1 MITWDVVLISLAAGC
16 FSWAVMIF
24 LGEFLENRK
33 SRTRLFDPVSN
44 EEVHLPYTLDEK
56 QWRKEN
62 VEDIEKD
69 HLKKQLIEAGIFRKS
84 IYGFFKL
91 AFRFA
96 IFLPLAIIA
105 MALLTN
111 KFNADTLMLSLFAGA
126 FFYFLLR
133 WSISKMRQKRKQAI
147 LRALPDQLDLLI
159 ICIES
164 GLNFMAS
171 LAWTL
176 KESDKNSPLSKELDL
191 LYHEYLGGLPLS
203 SACTRMAQRCDM
215 PEVTSILSTIT
226 QSEKL
231 GLGLGQTLRVQAA
244 EFRDKYR
251 QRIREKAFK
260 IPVKLVF
267 PIVLI
272 LTGAMMPISCGPA
285 FYRLMNALKFTVEK
299 EQPSMDKKTYEI
311 RTITPVKNTKR

>member
-1 MITWDVVLISLAAGC
+1 LAAGC
-16 FSWAVMIF
+16 FAWAVMIS
-24 LGEFLENRK
+24 LGDFFENKK

-44 EEVHLPYTLDEK
+44 EEINLPYTLDEK
-56 QWRKEN
+56 QWKREN

-69 HLKKQLIEAGIFRKS
+69 RLKKQLIEAGIFRKS
-84 IYGFFKL
+84 VYGFFKF

-96 IFLPLAIIA
+96 LLLPLVIITA
-105 MALLTN
+105 ALLTN
-111 KFNADTLMLSLFAGA
+111 KFNADMMMLSLFAGA

-133 WSISKMRQKRKQAI
+133 RLIFQLRQKRKQAI

-171 LAWTL
+171 LARTL
-176 KESDKNSPLSKELDL
+176 KESEKNTPLSKELDL

-203 SACTRMAQRCDM
+203 TACARMAQRCDM
-215 PEVTSILSTIT
+215 PEITSILSAIT

-231 GLGLGQTLRVQAA
+231 GLGLGQTLRTQAF

-285 FYRLMNALKFTVEK
+285 FYRLMTALKFTAEK
-299 EQPSMDKKTYEI
+299 EQPSINKKTYEI
-311 RTITPVKNTKR
+311 ETITPIKKAKR